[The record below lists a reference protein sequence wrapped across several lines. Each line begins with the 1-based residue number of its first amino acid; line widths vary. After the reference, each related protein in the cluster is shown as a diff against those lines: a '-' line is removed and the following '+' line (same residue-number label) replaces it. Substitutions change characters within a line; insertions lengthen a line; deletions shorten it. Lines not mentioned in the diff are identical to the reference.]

1 MKSSW
6 QLVGEPAGKAQDHG
20 FGEVASPSVPF
31 QLAKRLLREGTFLH
45 PSSHH
50 GFANGLSPLSIQTQS
65 TVLVTSARGGC
76 RPWWISKARSRRHS
90 GQTGTPSRSISVAN

>member
-20 FGEVASPSVPF
+20 FGEATSPPVPF

-50 GFANGLSPLSIQTQS
+50 GFANGLSALHPDPVHGPRNECARRLSSMVDLQSQIQET
-65 TVLVTSARGGC
+65 
-76 RPWWISKARSRRHS
+76 
-90 GQTGTPSRSISVAN
+90 